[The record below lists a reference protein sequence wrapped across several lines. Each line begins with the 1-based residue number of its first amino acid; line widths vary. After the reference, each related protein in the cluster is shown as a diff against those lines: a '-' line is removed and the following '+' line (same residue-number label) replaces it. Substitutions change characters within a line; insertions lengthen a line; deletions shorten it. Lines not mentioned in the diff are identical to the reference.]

1 MCGRFT
7 LHTPVS
13 ELQMAF
19 KGFAFPPDVDA
30 HYNIAPSLSILTIEN
45 DGERKVAAAKWGL
58 VPFWAKDP
66 KIGNRMINA
75 RADTLATKPAFR
87 DAYQNKRCLII
98 ADGFFEWKKSP
109 DGKTKT
115 PMYITLNEGRPF
127 AFAGLWDTWKQEDG
141 ERLKTC
147 TIITTEPNALM
158 ADIHNRMPVILPP
171 DSYDLWLDPD
181 TTEPE
186 ILNGL
191 LHPYPAE
198 DMTLH
203 PVSDTVNSPRNDET
217 ACIEPVTLEP
227 PQPEAEQ
234 LSLL

>member
-7 LHTPVS
+7 LHTPIS
-13 ELQMAF
+13 DLQLAF
-19 KGFAFPPDVDA
+19 KGFAFPDEVEP
-30 HYNIAPSLSILTIEN
+30 HYNIAPSLSILTISN
-45 DGERKVAAAKWGL
+45 DGEREVSAARWGL

-75 RADTLATKPAFR
+75 RSETLASKPAFR
-87 DAYQNKRCLII
+87 EAYQHKRCLIL
-98 ADGFFEWKKSP
+98 ADGFFEWKKSA

-115 PMYITLNEGRPF
+115 PMYITLADRRPF

-171 DSYDLWLDPD
+171 TAYELWLDPD
-181 TTEPE
+181 TTEPDV
-186 ILNGL
+186 LNGL
-191 LHPYPAE
+191 LAPYPAD
-198 DMTLH
+198 DMVAH
-203 PVSDTVNSPRNDET
+203 PVSNKVNTPKNDTPD
-217 ACIEPVTLEP
+217 CIEPVDV
-227 PQPEAEQ
+227 EANRDPEQ

>member
-7 LHTPVS
+7 LHTPVAD
-13 ELQMAF
+13 LQLAF
-19 KGFAFPPDVDA
+19 KGFVFPDEVEA
-30 HYNIAPSLSILTIEN
+30 HYNIAPSLSILHVTN
-45 DGERKVAAAKWGL
+45 DGERTVSAAKWGL

-75 RADTLATKPAFR
+75 RAETLATKPAFR
-87 DAYQNKRCLII
+87 DAFRHKRCLII
-98 ADGFFEWKKSP
+98 ADGFYEWKKSE

-115 PMYITLNEGRPF
+115 PMYITLTEGRPF

-141 ERLKTC
+141 DRLTTC
-147 TIITTEPNALM
+147 TMITTEPNDLM

-171 DSYDLWLDPD
+171 NAYDLWLDPG
-181 TTEPE
+181 TNEPE

-191 LHPYPAE
+191 LTAYPSEEMVA
-198 DMTLH
+198 H
-203 PVSDTVNSPRNDET
+203 PVSSTVNSPRNDVAE
-217 ACIEPVTLEP
+217 CIEPVQMTESTDP
-227 PQPEAEQ
+227 EQ

>member
-13 ELQMAF
+13 DLQLAF
-19 KGFAFPPDVDA
+19 KGFVFPDVVEP
-30 HYNIAPSLSILTIEN
+30 HYNIPPSLQILHISN
-45 DGERKVAAAKWGL
+45 DGERQVTAAKWGL

-75 RADTLATKPAFR
+75 RSETLASKPAFR
-87 DAYQNKRCLII
+87 DAFRNKRCLIL
-98 ADGFFEWKKSP
+98 ADGFYEWKKSA

-115 PMYITLNEGRPF
+115 PIYITLNGGKPF
-127 AFAGLWDTWKQEDG
+127 AFAGLWDTWKQPDG

-158 ADIHNRMPVILPP
+158 SEIHNRMPVILPP
-171 DSYDLWLDPD
+171 SAYDLWLDPE

-191 LHPYPAE
+191 LSPYPAE
-198 DMTLH
+198 EMTAH
-203 PVSDTVNSPRNDET
+203 PVADTVNSPRNDVPE
-217 ACIEPVTLEP
+217 CIQPVTSMSEP
-227 PQPEAEQ
+227 NEPRQ